1 MISDADI
8 DLRVVEGGL
17 LDQDVEAIADAW
29 NRNLIPLWLLM
40 PQGVLGAI
48 KRRAGKEPF
57 RELGRMGMIPL
68 GAAVK
73 TGAGRLPLKAIIYV
87 AGINLLWRSS
97 ESSIRK
103 SVHSAMTVAKQN
115 EFRSIAFPIIG
126 SGSGGG
132 KVDVPLDWM
141 LDELKSIQFEGIVL
155 IVR

>member
-73 TGAGRLPLKAIIYV
+73 TGAGRQPLKAIIYD
-87 AGINLLWRSS
+87 AGINLL
-97 ESSIRK
+97 
-103 SVHSAMTVAKQN
+103 
-115 EFRSIAFPIIG
+115 
-126 SGSGGG
+126 
-132 KVDVPLDWM
+132 
-141 LDELKSIQFEGIVL
+141 
-155 IVR
+155 